1 MANVSCL
8 RKVLTPS
15 LLNVTY
21 ADKNPGVTFDARLT
35 GLLYAKAALGVWVPV
50 YVFFSHSVP
59 CSALEFINV
68 LCCVCYY
75 ELSIVK

>member
-1 MANVSCL
+1 MPWLVLCRGTKKVCVLANVSCL

-50 YVFFSHSVP
+50 YVFSAILSH
-59 CSALEFINV
+59 AV
-68 LCCVCYY
+68 L
-75 ELSIVK
+75 